1 MEILVTGSTGFI
13 GAGLCRAL
21 IEAGHHV
28 RAFHR
33 TTSSLRLLA
42 DLPVEHITGDL
53 LHPETMADAMSGVQV
68 VFHTA
73 ALMGAVRQDPGRFYA
88 VTVEGTRAVLEAAR
102 QAGVERLVH
111 TSSVAALGVPARLP
125 ARWAQPALMDE
136 RNTWNYRKDFWP
148 YGYAKYLAEMEVQKA
163 VAAGLDA
170 VIVNP
175 SVVLGAGDIYRQS
188 RSIVVQIAR
197 RRLSVSVEGGLNI
210 VHIQD
215 VVSGH
220 LAAMQRGKTGER
232 YILSGDNLLIAKF
245 LQRIAA
251 VVGVPAPS
259 VVLPAGLVRRLARP
273 YRLLEGLLPLAVDSS
288 QFHLAGNHF
297 YYDNTKARLDL
308 GWENRF
314 TVDQAIQDAYDWFR
328 GEGAL

>member
-1 MEILVTGSTGFI
+1 MEVLVTGSTGFI

-33 TTSSLRLLA
+33 TTSNLRLLA
-42 DLPVEHITGDL
+42 DLPVEHVTGDL
-53 LHPETMADAMSGVQV
+53 LHPETIADAMLGVQV

-73 ALMGAVRQDPGRFYA
+73 ALMGAAQQDPGRYYA
-88 VTVEGTRAVLEAAR
+88 ITVEGTRAVMQAALEK
-102 QAGVERLVH
+102 GIERLVH
-111 TSSVAALGVPARLP
+111 TSSVSALGVPARQP

-136 RNTWNYRKDFWP
+136 HNTWNYRKDYWP

-163 VAAGLDA
+163 VADGLDA

-175 SVVLGAGDIYRQS
+175 SMVLGAGDIYRQS

-197 RRLSVSVEGGLNI
+197 RRLPVSVEGGLNI
-210 VHIQD
+210 IHLQD

-232 YILSGDNLLIAKF
+232 YILSSDNLLINEF
-245 LQRIAA
+245 LQRVAA
-251 VVGVPAPS
+251 VAGVPAPV
-259 VVLPAGLVRRLARP
+259 VVLPAGLVRRLALP
-273 YRLLEGLLPLAVDSS
+273 YHLIQGLLPLAVDSS
-288 QFHLAGNHF
+288 QFHLAGHHF
-297 YYDNTKARLDL
+297 YYDNHKARLDL
-308 GWENRF
+308 GWETRF
-314 TVDQAIQDAYDWFR
+314 TVDQAIRDAYDWFK